1 MIGRKTNG
9 GFVITSSPLLP
20 EPVVNVNR
28 DALADEAGEG
38 DGDDGGEADGDGDA
52 AGSGG
57 GGPRRGKPAHGG
69 GWIKPA
75 PPPQRVWWAGT
86 LPRNALTF
94 VAKISVASVA
104 VQAPSL

>member
-1 MIGRKTNG
+1 MIGRNTSG

-52 AGSGG
+52 AGGG
-57 GGPRRGKPAHGG
+57 VGGPCRVNPAHGG
-69 GWIKPA
+69 G
-75 PPPQRVWWAGT
+75 
-86 LPRNALTF
+86 
-94 VAKISVASVA
+94 
-104 VQAPSL
+104 

>member
-1 MIGRKTNG
+1 MIGTNTSG

-52 AGSGG
+52 AGGGGGGACRGRSGG
-57 GGPRRGKPAHGG
+57 GG
-69 GWIKPA
+69 GWVWPGA
-75 PPPQRVWWAGT
+75 PPHKVWWARRT
-86 LPRNALTF
+86 PRN
-94 VAKISVASVA
+94 
-104 VQAPSL
+104 SLHIGGQLSFCCCDGRG

>member
-1 MIGRKTNG
+1 MIGRNTSG

-52 AGSGG
+52 AGVGV
-57 GGPRRGKPAHGG
+57 GGPCRVKPAHGG
-69 GWIKPA
+69 GWFSAGAA
-75 PPPQRVWWAGT
+75 PHKVCWPRPSPGNT
-86 LPRNALTF
+86 LAI
-94 VAKISVASVA
+94 VATIS
-104 VQAPSL
+104 

>member
-1 MIGRKTNG
+1 MPMIGRKTNG

-52 AGSGG
+52 AGVGVGGPFRGDPAPGG
-57 GGPRRGKPAHGG
+57 GCFSPA
-69 GWIKPA
+69 A
-75 PPPQRVWWAGT
+75 PPHRVCWPGLSPGNAVT
-86 LPRNALTF
+86 LG
-94 VAKISVASVA
+94 AKFPVASV
-104 VQAPSL
+104 